1 MGKSCIDTPPG
12 DVIIASLFS
21 SDKEFTPVKTLLK
34 TVLLV
39 LALSPLCAQADDITR
54 SAATDAC
61 LKQAG
66 EHSADCLEAAGL
78 ASDNQL
84 RQAFSAKITALQNFD
99 YTRWPQG
106 DEARRTQM
114 VEALQVSQQQWT
126 AARDAF
132 CTAASASA
140 AGTPWLA
147 AHALSCVINMNARR
161 TEELALI
168 QPEPE
173 K

>member
-1 MGKSCIDTPPG
+1 M
-12 DVIIASLFS
+12 
-21 SDKEFTPVKTLLK
+21 PVKTLLN
-34 TVLLV
+34 TALLA
-39 LALSPLCAQADDITR
+39 LALSAVCVQAEEITH
-54 SAATDAC
+54 SAAADAC
-61 LKQAG
+61 IKQAG
-66 EHSADCLEAAGL
+66 ENSSDCLEAAGL

-84 RQAFSAKITALQNFD
+84 RQAFDAKITELQNFD

-114 VEALQVSQQQWT
+114 VEALKISQQQWT
-126 AARDAF
+126 EARDAF

-140 AGTPWLA
+140 AGTPWLS
-147 AHALSCVINMNARR
+147 AHALSCVMNMNQRR

-168 QPEPE
+168 HPLAEQ

>member
-1 MGKSCIDTPPG
+1 MKS
-12 DVIIASLFS
+12 
-21 SDKEFTPVKTLLK
+21 LLK
-34 TVLLV
+34 TVLLAV
-39 LALSPLCAQADDITR
+39 ALNPLYAQADDITR
-54 SAATDAC
+54 SAAADAC

-66 EHSADCLEAAGL
+66 ENSADCLEAAGL

-84 RQAFSAKITALQNFD
+84 KEAFNAKITALQNFD

-114 VEALQVSQQQWT
+114 VEALQASQQQWT

-147 AHALSCVINMNARR
+147 AHALSCVINMNQRR
-161 TEELALI
+161 IEELTLI
-168 QPEPE
+168 QPEAE
-173 K
+173 KE

>member
-1 MGKSCIDTPPG
+1 MKNLINS
-12 DVIIASLFS
+12 A
-21 SDKEFTPVKTLLK
+21 LLM
-34 TVLLV
+34 
-39 LALSPLCAQADDITR
+39 LALNPLCAQADEITR

-61 LKQAG
+61 TQQTG
-66 EHSADCLEAAGL
+66 ENSGECLEAAGL
-78 ASDNQL
+78 ASDNAL
-84 RQAFSAKITALQNFD
+84 KQAFNAKVTELQNFD

-114 VEALQVSQQQWT
+114 VEALKISQQQWT

-147 AHALSCVINMNARR
+147 AHALGCVINMNQRR
-161 TEELALI
+161 EQELALI
-168 QPEPE
+168 HPEAE

>member
-1 MGKSCIDTPPG
+1 MKNLINS
-12 DVIIASLFS
+12 A
-21 SDKEFTPVKTLLK
+21 LLM
-34 TVLLV
+34 
-39 LALSPLCAQADDITR
+39 LALNPLCAQADEITR

-61 LKQAG
+61 TLQTG
-66 EHSADCLEAAGL
+66 ENSGECLEATGL
-78 ASDNQL
+78 ASDNAL
-84 RQAFSAKITALQNFD
+84 KQAFNAKVTELQNFD

-114 VEALQVSQQQWT
+114 VEALKISQQQWT
-126 AARDAF
+126 DARDAF

-147 AHALSCVINMNARR
+147 AHALSCVINMNQRR
-161 TEELALI
+161 EQELALI
-168 QPEPE
+168 HPEAE